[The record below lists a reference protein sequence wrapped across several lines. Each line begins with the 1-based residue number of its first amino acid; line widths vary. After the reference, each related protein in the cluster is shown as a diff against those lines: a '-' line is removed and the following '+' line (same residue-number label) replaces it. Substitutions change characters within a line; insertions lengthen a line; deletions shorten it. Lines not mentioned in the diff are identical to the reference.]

1 MTRSLARSLSPVV
14 VGTALLLTLAL
25 AGCSS
30 DDHDGRD
37 DAASGSTAALDAPA
51 ADALEG
57 AADAGGDAQDS
68 AAQDS
73 AARSVAQEIP
83 QSVIRKGNVALRAD
97 DVGRAQIEVRKVV
110 DRHAGEVTEEKTQ
123 SDDEGRPTYAR
134 MVLRIPSGDF
144 GEAVE
149 GLKKIGELESAST
162 NEDDVTTQVI
172 DVRTRLKVQQ
182 RSIARISVLFQRA
195 QSIRDIM
202 AIESELSRRQ
212 ADLEALQQQEAYLAD
227 QTSLST
233 IVVSIDRTPAHQT
246 KPEEDDTG
254 FVAGLSAG
262 WGALTT
268 FAVGLATAVGALL
281 PWVVVVAVLGVPALL
296 LVRSVRRRAA
306 ARPAEPAQSSE

>member
-1 MTRSLARSLSPVV
+1 MARSLTRSLSPTVA
-14 VGTALLLTLAL
+14 GTALLVALVIALT
-25 AGCSS
+25 GCSS
-30 DDHDGRD
+30 DDHDERD
-37 DAASGSTAALDAPA
+37 DAASGSSAALDAPA

-57 AADAGGDAQDS
+57 AADAGGDAARGPD
-68 AAQDS
+68 A
-73 AARSVAQEIP
+73 AARNVAQEIP
-83 QSVIRKGNVALRAD
+83 QAVIRKGNVALRAD

-123 SDDEGRPTYAR
+123 SDDDGRPTYAR
-134 MVLRIPSGDF
+134 MVLRIPSDDF

-172 DVRTRLKVQQ
+172 DVRTRLQVQQ

-246 KPEEDDTG
+246 KPEEDDRG
-254 FVAGLSAG
+254 FLAGLSAG
-262 WGALTT
+262 WGALAT

-281 PWVVVVAVLGVPALL
+281 PWVVVVAVVGVPALL
-296 LVRSVRRRAA
+296 LVRSVRRRTA